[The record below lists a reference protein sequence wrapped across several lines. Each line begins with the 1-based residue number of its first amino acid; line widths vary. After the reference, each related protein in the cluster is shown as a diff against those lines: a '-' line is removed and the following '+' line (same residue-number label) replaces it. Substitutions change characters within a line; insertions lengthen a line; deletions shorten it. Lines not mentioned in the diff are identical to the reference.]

1 MKKRRPLRQAF
12 GVGLLLLSGCS
23 VAQNARS
30 DFGKA
35 THAIASATQSS
46 SSSSS
51 TSMRKADIR
60 TAGKTSSAQDP
71 SRPEISKP
79 DPSRD
84 VVAGMPVS
92 LVGKS
97 EGQIRAL
104 LGPPTSEEDR
114 APGKTWHYRDGQCT
128 VDVQLYPD
136 VQTRQF
142 GTLAYEVKSDD
153 STDEGKRLCVAQLR
167 SRTERGGG

>member
-1 MKKRRPLRQAF
+1 MQPRSRVVVCRGGFIEFRTTVKSRQPLSF
-12 GVGLLLLSGCS
+12 CLGVALLLLPGCD

-30 DFGKA
+30 DFARA
-35 THAIASATQSS
+35 TRAIAAATQSTPAPAS
-46 SSSSS
+46 ASAK
-51 TSMRKADIR
+51 KADPR
-60 TAGKTSSAQDP
+60 TSAKPLDPPKQETAGQEPSSDVATATSVD
-71 SRPEISKP
+71 
-79 DPSRD
+79 
-84 VVAGMPVS
+84 

-97 EGQIRAL
+97 EAQVRSL

-142 GTLAYEVKSDD
+142 GTL
-153 STDEGKRLCVAQLR
+153 
-167 SRTERGGG
+167 